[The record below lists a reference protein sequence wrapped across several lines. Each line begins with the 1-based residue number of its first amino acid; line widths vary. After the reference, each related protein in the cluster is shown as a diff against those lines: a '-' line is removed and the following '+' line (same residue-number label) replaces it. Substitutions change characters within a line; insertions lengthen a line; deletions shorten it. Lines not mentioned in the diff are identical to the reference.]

1 MELEKTSRRQLCI
14 LAAVAEALAEHD
26 YAQLTIEDV
35 ASRAGVGKSTI
46 YRWWKHKSDLV
57 LDCFKQHTASV
68 FELDFEQSLTSN
80 LEQQLT
86 KLTHALQHPIGRAL
100 LAVMAQNRETA
111 GEFFQQYLLPR
122 REQTRELIQLAI
134 QRGEIRGDYP
144 FELMLDTLYAPIH
157 YQILFFNTVPHQHYI
172 KQLVALVLAPLH
184 IEQGQPHA

>member
-1 MELEKTSRRQLCI
+1 MDVEKTSRRQLCI

-80 LEQQLT
+80 LEQQLI

-111 GEFFQQYLLPR
+111 GEFFQHYLLPR
-122 REQTRELIQLAI
+122 REQTCELIQLAI

-144 FELMLDTLYAPIH
+144 FALMLDTLYAPIH
-157 YQILFFNTVPHQHYI
+157 YQILFFNTVPDQYYI
-172 KQLVALVLAPLH
+172 QQLVAFVLAPVHLSKD
-184 IEQGQPHA
+184 A